1 MNDYLININKNL
13 DLKPST
19 VSNGS
24 EIDEITKHLDD
35 HISVCKIKQAYSKI
49 LQEDNFSFRMVSM
62 DEVKRV
68 VLTLNSQKSSTYGPI
83 PGTIL
88 KQTWKVHLKY
98 LTNTINHS
106 SKTSTF
112 PEKLKKS
119 EVLPVYKTHLPLQ
132 KENYKP
138 VSLLPHIKSLN

>member
-68 VLTLNSQKSSTYGPI
+68 VLTLNSQKSSTYGLI

-88 KQTWKVHLKY
+88 KQT
-98 LTNTINHS
+98 
-106 SKTSTF
+106 
-112 PEKLKKS
+112 
-119 EVLPVYKTHLPLQ
+119 
-132 KENYKP
+132 
-138 VSLLPHIKSLN
+138 